1 MTPWQNAVLRHNHR
15 MASPADDKGRSPFA
29 GCTILLILAGVAVFL
44 VSVSIYSLFRQ
55 DREIARFTSPTA
67 ANIAEIPL
75 EGKETELNDLHAR
88 LQMFRDDLVS
98 KPDKTSTLEL
108 GVDDLNFI
116 LATMEPL
123 NYYKSLFHIS
133 AIRDGRI
140 IAEHTR
146 PMNGLPGSGSVRHLN
161 AVATLRPVLAEK
173 SLVFQVDALE
183 VPGSVVP
190 REFIAQIP
198 PYRLGLDLQK
208 DPVLG
213 PVLNAMTAMEVSGD
227 KLVLRRI
234 PGETASTHVTN
245 NQVDSSFQRLLK
257 VLVCGFLVIVGIGV
271 FIGLRAKARREKTG
285 D

>member
-1 MTPWQNAVLRHNHR
+1 MTSWQNAVLRHNHG

-44 VSVSIYSLFRQ
+44 VSVSIYSLFQQ
-55 DREIARFTSPTA
+55 DREIARFTSPVA
-67 ANIAEIPL
+67 AKIAEIPL
-75 EGKETELNDLHAR
+75 EGKETELNELHAR

-98 KPDKTSTLEL
+98 KPDKKSTLVL
-108 GVDDLNFI
+108 GVDDLNFV
-116 LATMEPL
+116 LATMAPL
-123 NYYKSLFHIS
+123 KDYKSLFHVT

-140 IAEHTR
+140 IADHTR
-146 PMNGLPGSGSVRHLN
+146 PMNGFPGSGSIRHLN

-173 SLVFQVDALE
+173 SLVFQVEALE
-183 VPGSVVP
+183 VPGSQVP

-208 DPVLG
+208 DPLLG
-213 PVLNAMTAMEVSGD
+213 PVLNAMTAMEASGD

-234 PGETASTHVTN
+234 PGETTSTHVTN

-271 FIGLRAKARREKTG
+271 FLGLRAKARKEKAG
-285 D
+285 A

>member
-1 MTPWQNAVLRHNHR
+1 M
-15 MASPADDKGRSPFA
+15 
-29 GCTILLILAGVAVFL
+29 GVAVFL
-44 VSVSIYSLFRQ
+44 VSVSIYSLIRQ

-98 KPDKTSTLEL
+98 KPDKTSSLAL

-123 NYYKSLFHIS
+123 KDYKSLFYVS

-173 SLVFQVDALE
+173 SLVFQVEALE

-198 PYRLGLDLQK
+198 PYRLGVDLQK
-208 DPVLG
+208 DPVHG

-234 PGETASTHVTN
+234 PGETISTHVTN

-271 FIGLRAKARREKTG
+271 FLGLRAKARKENA
-285 D
+285 DA